1 MIIYMT
7 ELRTINFDLK
17 HFECEDG
24 KRKFTI
30 KEVPSFERYRIM
42 QKVCLEFGFSASF
55 IDIYNN
61 ITSGFELLN
70 KMKPAEGAVVLHNIL
85 KGMASAEEKYPAAFR
100 LCALFI
106 DEEGE
111 DPAVYDEG
119 KMNEKIEC
127 WGKELSPLPFF
138 NMASE
143 LVIGWMPAYKD
154 FIQNGLP
161 QVAKVE
167 SF

>member
-1 MIIYMT
+1 MGD
-7 ELRTINFDLK
+7 LRIVDFDKK

-24 KRKFTI
+24 KRKFTV

-42 QKVCLEFGFSASF
+42 QKLCLEFGFSASF
-55 IDIYNN
+55 LDIYNN
-61 ITSGFELLN
+61 VTTAYDFLN
-70 KMKPAEGAVVLHNIL
+70 KSKPADGAVILHNIIV
-85 KGMASAEEKYPAAFR
+85 GMASAEEKYPAAFR

-111 DPAVYDEG
+111 DPTVYDEG

-127 WGKELSPLPFF
+127 WNKELSPLPFF
-138 NMASE
+138 HLASN
-143 LVIGWMPAYKD
+143 LVNGWMPAYKS

-161 QVAKVE
+161 EVAKVE

>member
-1 MIIYMT
+1 M
-7 ELRTINFDLK
+7 ELREIDFGNK
-17 HFECEDG
+17 HFECEEG
-24 KRKFTI
+24 KRKFTVTD
-30 KEVPSFERYRIM
+30 VPSFERYRIM
-42 QKVCLEFGFSASF
+42 QKICLEFGFSASF
-55 IDIYNN
+55 VDLYKNV
-61 ITSGFELLN
+61 TAAFELLN

-85 KGMASAEEKYPAAFR
+85 AGMASAEEKYPAAFR

-106 DEEGE
+106 NEEGE
-111 DPAVYDEG
+111 NPTIYDEG

-138 NMASE
+138 NMAST

-161 QVAKVE
+161 KVAITE